1 MSDDEDGG
9 EHTNAEYYGRVW
21 TKPVKKRLEPKKA
34 KVKSKEITNVLIA
47 TLNHLERMGDRWVY
61 ADHSNRRT
69 SRRSPKG

>member
-34 KVKSKEITNVLIA
+34 KVKSKEVIHLCDVLVG
-47 TLNHLERMGDRWVY
+47 TVEHL
-61 ADHSNRRT
+61 RRLH
-69 SRRSPKG
+69 RKGVNPAVSPHLGR